1 MLLVITYDVDTTD
14 AQGAKRLRKVA
25 KLCERNGM
33 RVQNSVFEVLVDTA
47 QLVVLKADL
56 SKIID
61 HERDSVRFYR
71 LGNSYQHKIETMG
84 RTPLVQA
91 GEPLLL

>member
-14 AQGAKRLRKVA
+14 VQGAKRLRKVA
-25 KLCERNGM
+25 KLCERNGI
-33 RVQNSVFEVLVDTA
+33 RVQNSVFEVLVDAA
-47 QLVVLKADL
+47 QLVVLKAEL

-91 GEPLLL
+91 GEILLL

>member
-1 MLLVITYDVDTTD
+1 MLLVITYDVDTTSAD
-14 AQGAKRLRKVA
+14 GAKRLRKVA
-25 KLCERNGM
+25 KLCERNGI
-33 RVQNSVFEVLVDTA
+33 RVQNSVFEVLVDSA
-47 QLVVLKADL
+47 QLVALKADL

-61 HERDSVRFYR
+61 HELDSVRFYR